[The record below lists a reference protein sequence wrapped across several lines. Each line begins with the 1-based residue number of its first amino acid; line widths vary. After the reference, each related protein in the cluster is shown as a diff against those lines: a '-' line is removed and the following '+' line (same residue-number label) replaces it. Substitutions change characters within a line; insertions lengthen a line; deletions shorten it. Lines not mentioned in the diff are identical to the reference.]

1 MTSTYVRA
9 TDAEERWLLYD
20 ASELTLGRMAA
31 SIARALQGKD
41 RPNYQPNEKVGA
53 HVVVINGAKPKFSGN
68 KRDEKVYIH
77 YTGYPGGLKHI
88 PIDKVIEK
96 RPADPVTLAVRRMLP
111 KNRIGHDL
119 LRRLKVYAGEEHPH
133 GAQRPV
139 KVESV

>member
-1 MTSTYVRA
+1 MTSTYVRS

-20 ASELTLGRMAA
+20 ASEHTLGRMAA

-41 RPNYQPNEKVGA
+41 RPTYQPNEKTGA
-53 HVVVINGAKPKFSGN
+53 HVSGT
-68 KRDEKVYIH
+68 KAEVKIYKS
-77 YTGYPGGLKHI
+77 YSGYPGGLKEV
-88 PIDKVIEK
+88 PLAKVLEK

-111 KNRIGHDL
+111 KSRLGHDL

-133 GAQRPV
+133 TAQRPV